1 MPDTLGLEG
10 GKVIHKNLWIAKV
23 IHALTVTPRG
33 VIHALTVT
41 LSRINCHAPI
51 STCSSPVFKTP
62 VSDASHSGDNP
73 VGLTPIRSA
82 AVAKE
87 R

>member
-51 STCSSPVFKTP
+51 STCSSPVSKTLVCDAYLLGTTLRVDAHP
-62 VSDASHSGDNP
+62 VRQ
-73 VGLTPIRSA
+73 RSP
-82 AVAKE
+82 E